1 MRRLLFPI
9 LFLTIATPALAVD
22 FGAHIRSIDGSD
34 IPISTTDQA
43 PVTLGK
49 ICEDA
54 LIATLPNDNPTPD
67 EKSRRFFLA
76 IKVHAGKEPS
86 AEDIILLKK
95 VIGMAYGP
103 LVVGRATEL
112 LDPAS
117 IPK

>member
-1 MRRLLFPI
+1 MKRILFPV
-9 LFLTIATPALAVD
+9 FLLLTATPALAVD
-22 FGAHIRSIDGSD
+22 FGAHIRSIDGKD
-34 IPISTTDQA
+34 IPVSNIDES

-49 ICEDA
+49 ISEDA

-76 IKVHAGKEPS
+76 MKVHAGKDPS
-86 AEDIILLKK
+86 AEEVMLLKK

-117 IPK
+117 VPK